1 MRTIELY
8 KQHFVTKIMYKK
20 KTIVLKYWPGKQKGV
35 GSNPIKTVFF
45 FLTFRSFFTFR
56 SLGRRNRRA
65 ADGFSGR

>member
-8 KQHFVTKIMYKK
+8 KQHFVTKIMYKKK

-45 FLTFRSFFTFR
+45 F
-56 SLGRRNRRA
+56 SLLF
-65 ADGFSGR
+65 DPSLYSGV